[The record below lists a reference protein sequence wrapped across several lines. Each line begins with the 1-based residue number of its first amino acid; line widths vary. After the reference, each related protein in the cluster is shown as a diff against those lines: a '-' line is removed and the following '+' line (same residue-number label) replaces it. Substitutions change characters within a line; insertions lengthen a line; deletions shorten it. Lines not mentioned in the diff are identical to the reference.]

1 MMLETILQNLGI
13 PEGSIRI
20 YVRLLECGYSNA
32 RQLAENLNLPRPTV
46 YDNLRLLINT
56 GLVTE
61 KEEDNKK
68 LFGIDDV
75 RNLQNLARTKIE
87 KLKTSEQQIIDLL
100 PNLGVTTNTL
110 QPKIKFYSGVD
121 GIKQVLRDLLWYEN
135 IETLTMWPISEG
147 IEILGKE
154 YLENL
159 NRRRI
164 RQHISIKGI
173 WPRDKKVDF
182 KEYPFLGI
190 REGHLRQLRL
200 APKKMTWNMSYWLYA
215 DKVAFI
221 SSQIENFGFV
231 VHSRDFSEL
240 IRAQFEQIWK
250 LSTPIKAPR
259 GKTDSF
265 LDSL

>member
-1 MMLETILQNLGI
+1 MIETILQNLGI
-13 PEGSIRI
+13 PENSIRI
-20 YVRLLECGYSNA
+20 YARLLECGYSNA

-46 YDNLRLLINT
+46 YDNLKLLINN

-68 LFGIDDV
+68 LFGIDDT

-87 KLKTSEQQIIDLL
+87 KLKISEQQIIDIL
-100 PNLGVTTNTL
+100 PSLNGKTKTL

-135 IETLTMWPISEG
+135 IETLTMWPISEMV
-147 IEILGKE
+147 EILGKE
-154 YLENL
+154 YLEDL

-164 RQHISIKGI
+164 KQNISIKGI

-182 KEYPFLGI
+182 KDHPFLGI
-190 REGHLRQLRL
+190 NKGHLRQLRL
-200 APKKMTWNMSYWLYA
+200 APKNMTWNMSYWLYA

-221 SSQIENFGFV
+221 SSSVENFGFV
-231 VHSRDFSEL
+231 IHSRDFSEL
-240 IRAQFEQIWK
+240 VRAQFEQIWK
-250 LSTPIKAPR
+250 LSTPIKASSKKVDTFL
-259 GKTDSF
+259 KT
-265 LDSL
+265 LH